1 MRFAKKCRFDA
12 SLITAPP
19 NIVWT
24 AVPTVTAAFVD
35 AIVAL
40 YSIKKAALTHKTV
53 TLIVRVDYL
62 LVFCC
67 EA

>member
-1 MRFAKKCRFDA
+1 MRFAKKCHCDA

-24 AVPTVTAAFVD
+24 TVPTVTAAFID

-40 YSIKKAALTHKTV
+40 
-53 TLIVRVDYL
+53 
-62 LVFCC
+62 
-67 EA
+67 